1 MVDKKSN
8 DSRRKLLKSIAAG
21 SGVIVAGKSLPESW
35 SRPIVDSVILPAHAQ
50 TSGGPFAGNATT
62 TTPALGT
69 DSVFAQAA
77 DALIPQ
83 ARANGIILPPYVC
96 VEPNGTLTKALVKL
110 YYNASLYAFENVPV
124 GGNSC
129 NYTRTFLCAANAG
142 DLLRDFGLIKDAHA
156 VADEICC
163 HLDSVTGAGV
173 GRIVFT
179 EGALTVNYAVG
190 TGSCNPPD
198 QCIN

>member
-1 MVDKKSN
+1 MADKKSN

-35 SRPIVDSVILPAHAQ
+35 SRPIVDSVILPVHAQ

-62 TTPALGT
+62 TTPTLGT

-83 ARANGIILPPYVC
+83 ARANGVILPPYVC
-96 VEPNGTLTKALVKL
+96 VEPDGSLNKALVKL
-110 YYNASLYAFENVPV
+110 YYDASLYTFEDVPV
-124 GGNSC
+124 SGFSC
-129 NYTRTFLCAANAG
+129 SYTRSSLCDANAG
-142 DLLRDFGLIKDAHA
+142 DLLRGFGLIKDAHA

-163 HLDSVTGAGV
+163 YLDSVNGTGV

-179 EGALTVNYAVG
+179 EGAITVNFAIG
-190 TGSCNPPD
+190 PDSCNPPNPCLD
-198 QCIN
+198 